1 MKTFRTACD
10 PWGITV
16 ERVEVGGSVGISWL
30 WANLWSGVTATDLY
44 TVYLWVNAMTALHNN
59 LANFPVSRWR
69 TSAWRGTWWR
79 ASPWRPRPAGRPTVF
94 SSCRKAKVAAWK
106 KLSKDQVHSDIHVIN
121 KCCQPSNCDK
131 SPVCHSD
138 TLLCLQS
145 RGRRDAGVLSFHC
158 PQIPAGTVHLHLL
171 LHILRIKFSLWLPYC
186 NCPSIFSICLN
197 LNLLKSD

>member
-1 MKTFRTACD
+1 
-10 PWGITV
+10 
-16 ERVEVGGSVGISWL
+16 
-30 WANLWSGVTATDLY
+30 
-44 TVYLWVNAMTALHNN
+44 MTALHNN

-158 PQIPAGTVHLHLL
+158 PQIPAGTVHLIP
-171 LHILRIKFSLWLPYC
+171 HIAYFTNKIFLVTSILQLP
-186 NCPSIFSICLN
+186 IFSICLN

>member
-1 MKTFRTACD
+1 
-10 PWGITV
+10 
-16 ERVEVGGSVGISWL
+16 
-30 WANLWSGVTATDLY
+30 
-44 TVYLWVNAMTALHNN
+44 MTALHNN

-79 ASPWRPRPAGRPTVF
+79 ASRWRPRPAGRPTVF

-158 PQIPAGTVHLHLL
+158 PQIPAGTLYLHLL

-186 NCPSIFSICLN
+186 NCPSIFSICPN

>member
-16 ERVEVGGSVGISWL
+16 ERVEVGGSVGSVGISWL
-30 WANLWSGVTATDLY
+30 WADLWSGVTAAELY

-158 PQIPAGTVHLHLL
+158 PQIPAGTVLLHLI

-186 NCPSIFSICLN
+186 NCPYSLSVWTWIC
-197 LNLLKSD
+197 